1 MNNEVKSGIS
11 NVVITVVFCVLLFG
25 CGYFCNVFRT
35 KEIDG
40 LYRAELEKQRQQ
52 RIELEQRNKQLEA
65 ENQQLANDM
74 ERQRVELSSAIA
86 NMEQTAGAIGNNNS
100 DALRAITELRDVQ
113 KQIQNLLLDSGSGN
127 GGIDSGA
134 NS

>member
-1 MNNEVKSGIS
+1 MNEVKSGIS

-25 CGYFCNVFRT
+25 CGYFCAVFGA

-40 LYRAELEKQRQQ
+40 RYRAELEKQRQQ
-52 RIELEQRNKQLEA
+52 RIELEQRNSELESQNQLLTS
-65 ENQQLANDM
+65 NM

-100 DALRAITELRDVQ
+100 DALRAVTELREVQ